1 MAAKLKVDQIES
13 VDGSSNITLNQSVTM
28 ASGKTLPAASLTGAL
43 PAISGANLTGVS
55 GGKVLQAVTT
65 SNNTHISQS
74 NNTEYTQL
82 TTSITPSATTSK
94 ILVMVTL
101 GAVSHSTTLDS
112 GYIIA
117 RDISGG
123 ATSNLE
129 VGTGGTRNVTFH
141 GTHNTGTTHGTSA
154 SCQLLDSPN
163 TTSTIEYKVFG
174 HINNGN
180 FIINKRGADNTTNA
194 ASRMVLMEIG
204 A

>member
-28 ASGKTLPAASLTGAL
+28 ASGKTLPAGNLTGAL

-65 SNNTHISQS
+65 SNNTHISQT

-101 GAVSHSTTLDS
+101 GGISHSSTLDG
-112 GYIIA
+112 GYIIT

-123 ATSNLE
+123 ATTNLE
-129 VGTGGTRNVTFH
+129 VGTGGSRNVTFL
-141 GTHNTGTTHGTSA
+141 GTHNTGGAEGTSA

-163 TTSTIEYKVFG
+163 TTSTIEYKIFG
-174 HINNGN
+174 HVNSGS
-180 FIINKRGADNTTNA
+180 FIINKRGQDTTSAA